1 MTMKPKARK
10 FRIRRN
16 TEATSGSGDTPFAA
30 GDDGFGDVAFP
41 GSAKAEKDGKS
52 AGVDVGGSQDIA
64 DIRREGLTGRQLRM
78 ARRLAQKQGLTPTS
92 DFDAVRQLRAKGID
106 PFDRSHML
114 ELVVTKPDEDEVANK
129 TEAAASGEPVRAGL
143 PQKVEPKP
151 QNVPGPALKPQPTG
165 INDIERIQQDIAR
178 RRRRKLMFLTARL
191 GAFVLLPTLLA
202 FFYFAFV
209 ATPIFATK
217 SEFVVQQAENQA
229 AAGGGLLGGTSLAT
243 SQDSIMV
250 QDFLTSREAML
261 RLESDHAYR
270 EHFSDPSIDSLQ
282 RLPDDA
288 SNETL
293 YGHFKD
299 NVKIG
304 YDPTEGVIR
313 MEVSALS
320 PEMSRAFSE
329 ALIGY
334 AEERVDQVTERK
346 RTDQMRGARE
356 SFEEAE
362 AKMVAAQER
371 VLTLQEQLGVLD
383 PASESSSIMGQINQF
398 EVQLAEKKLQLQQLL
413 DNARPNQ
420 ARVAGVEGDISRL
433 ETLIAEMRSQL
444 TQTGGRE
451 GSLASVSAQL
461 RMAEVDLE
469 TRTMMMQETLQQMEA
484 ARIEANRQVRYL
496 AVHVAPIPPDEPT
509 YPRVFENTLIAFLVF
524 GAIYLLC
531 SVTVSI
537 LREQVSS

>member
-16 TEATSGSGDTPFAA
+16 SETTSDTGNSPFVAD
-30 GDDGFGDVAFP
+30 DDGFGDVAFP
-41 GSAKAEKDGKS
+41 GSAKAER
-52 AGVDVGGSQDIA
+52 GVEGGEAGSQDIA
-64 DIRREGLTGRQLRM
+64 EIRREGLTGRQLRM

-92 DFDAVRQLRAKGID
+92 DFDAVRQLRARGID

-114 ELVVTKPDEDEVANK
+114 ELVVAKPDEEEVANK
-129 TEAAASGEPVRAGL
+129 TDAAAGKAIGRAGL
-143 PQKVEPKP
+143 PQTVEPEPDK
-151 QNVPGPALKPQPTG
+151 VPGPALKQPPVG
-165 INDIERIQQDIAR
+165 FQDIERIQQDIAR
-178 RRRRKLMFLTARL
+178 RRRRKLGFLAARL
-191 GAFVLLPTLLA
+191 CAFVVLPTVLA
-202 FFYFAFV
+202 FVYFAYI
-209 ATPIFATK
+209 ATPIYATK
-217 SEFVVQQAENQA
+217 SEFVVQQAESQA
-229 AAGGGLLGGTSLAT
+229 AGSGLLGGTSLAT

-250 QDFLTSREAML
+250 QDFLMSREAMF
-261 RLESDHAYR
+261 RLDGDHGYR
-270 EHFSDPSIDSLQ
+270 EHFSDPSIDALQ
-282 RLPDDA
+282 KLPDDA
-288 SNETL
+288 SNEKV
-293 YGHFKD
+293 YGHFQD
-299 NVKIG
+299 NVRIG

-320 PEMSRAFSE
+320 PEMSRTFSE

-334 AEERVDQVTERK
+334 AEERVDAVTERK
-346 RTDQMRGARE
+346 RADQMRGARE

-362 AKMVAAQER
+362 TKMVAAQER
-371 VLTLQEQLGVLD
+371 VLTLQEKLGVMD
-383 PASESSSIMGQINQF
+383 PTSETTGLMSQIGQF
-398 EVQLAEKKLQLQQLL
+398 ELQLAEKRLQLQQLM
-413 DNARPNQ
+413 DNAEPNR
-420 ARVAGVEGDISRL
+420 ARVAGTEGDIARL
-433 ETLIAEMRSQL
+433 EELIADLRSQM
-444 TQTGGRE
+444 TNDGNRE

-509 YPRVFENTLIAFLVF
+509 YPKVFENTLIAFLIF
-524 GAIYLLC
+524 GAIYLMV